1 MRAKGRTD
9 VWLRQIPLL
18 SPPPLTHFS
27 PLWGLPGR
35 QGVWSWFPGYS
46 GGLQCI
52 QKSDQGTS
60 HSRKRK
66 MLFCWLAVCSE
77 DQTFKGALSPGLI
90 PKIKAIWTL
99 QWTEAYFSSCE
110 NIRRLKPDQSLGIN
124 FTRFCLSHYLSVLP
138 ALILLSSILPYPN
151 ISNSLWRSLVLLG
164 FSGYH
169 NFFMNCFPQN
179 QSSRLP
185 II

>member
-1 MRAKGRTD
+1 
-9 VWLRQIPLL
+9 
-18 SPPPLTHFS
+18 
-27 PLWGLPGR
+27 
-35 QGVWSWFPGYS
+35 
-46 GGLQCI
+46 
-52 QKSDQGTS
+52 
-60 HSRKRK
+60 

-179 QSSRLP
+179 QSPRLTNSIKGIVLERWTFRISQKVAEQCFLCSVP
-185 II
+185 PFR